1 MITAKNLAI
10 LSGIVLI
17 ISDIWILIKI
27 EKEYRKA
34 LIKVVIT
41 GNICCILGILLNVFS
56 GGKYGRFI

>member
-17 ISDIWILIKI
+17 ISDIWILIKV

-41 GNICCILGILLNVFS
+41 GNICCILGILLNVLS
-56 GGKYGRFI
+56 GGKCQ